1 VKDLQPN
8 GLYLCLAFL
17 VLLVIA
23 GGCSQAPTSST
34 RHLCFSCDSEGCDS
48 VEEAELPTENGAGL
62 FDQGEI
68 DLTGD
73 GVSER
78 VQRLG
83 ERVVIYQEGAEVW
96 KSPPEWQVVDLAL
109 GDPNDDGRSEVL
121 LAFWK
126 QDDAGVPRSHPFIIG
141 YRGGYYRELWG
152 GSAVDA
158 PIREVELADVDGDRV
173 QELIVLEEAGDGAEQ
188 AVAVWRWNQWWFN
201 IVWRSPEGVYR
212 DLRLTSSQNTEGLPI
227 ICVAVE

>member
-1 VKDLQPN
+1 MGFAL
-8 GLYLCLAFL
+8 L
-17 VLLVIA
+17 VLPVIV
-23 GGCSQAPTSST
+23 GGCSQVPISSA
-34 RHLCFSCDSEGCDS
+34 RQMCFSCDGEGCYP
-48 VEEAELPTENGAGL
+48 VEILVEDGAGL

-73 GVSER
+73 GVFER

-83 ERVVIYQEGAEVW
+83 VQVTIYQDGAEVW
-96 KSPPEWQVVDLAL
+96 RSPPEWRVVDLAL

-126 QDDAGVPRSHPFIIG
+126 QDEAGAPRCHPFIVG

-158 PIREVELADVDGDRV
+158 PIHEVELADVDGDGA
-173 QELIVLEEAGDGAEQ
+173 QELIVLEEAGDGAES

-201 IVWRSPEGVYR
+201 IAWRSSQGVYR
-212 DLRLTSSQNTEGLPI
+212 DLRLISSQSAERPPS
-227 ICVAVE
+227 ICVTAE